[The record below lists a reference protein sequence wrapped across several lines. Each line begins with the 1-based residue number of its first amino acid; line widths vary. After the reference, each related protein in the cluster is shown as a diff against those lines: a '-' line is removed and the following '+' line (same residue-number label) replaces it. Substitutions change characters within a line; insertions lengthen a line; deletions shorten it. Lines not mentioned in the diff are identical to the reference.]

1 MKSPPPPC
9 DIYAV
14 TGRPVLHS
22 RSPFLFQ
29 PLFGELPGAF
39 YLRLAA
45 RTAAEALAA
54 AGHIGIKG
62 LNVTAP
68 FKEEMLRLADHADPA
83 ARNIGAANALTL
95 TRDGIAAWNTD
106 HHGVSGALAAAGC
119 DPAGLRAVV
128 LGAGGAARAAAY
140 GIMQA
145 GGAVTV
151 VNRTFDKGRV
161 LAELF
166 CCRARPLEKLDELL
180 ADADILVTAIP
191 DPATVITRNHLHAG
205 LTVLD
210 ADYKGTALMRLCEKA
225 GARYIAGSEW
235 LFHQALPSYEL
246 FTGRKPDAAL
256 MRRGY
261 ATPPLS
267 AKRPVALVGF
277 MGSGKTAV
285 GALLAPLLGREL
297 IDTDETIERESGMT
311 IADIFKKN
319 GEPFFREREK
329 ESLASALGP
338 RRVVSCGGGMILDEG
353 NRRLLREKATVVWL
367 FTDAATTLARI
378 GDDPQRRPLLD
389 VPRVAQRTEELLLKR
404 TPLYAS
410 VADLVIDA
418 TALSAADIAALIA
431 EELGRLG

>member
-1 MKSPPPPC
+1 MMPLPPPC

-29 PLFGELPGAF
+29 PLFSALPGAF

-54 AGHIGIKG
+54 AGHIGITG

-68 FKEEMLRLADHADPA
+68 FKEEMLRLSDHVDPA
-83 ARNIGAANALTL
+83 ARAIGAANALTL
-95 TRDGIAAWNTD
+95 NTGGVTAWNTD

-140 GIMQA
+140 GIIQA
-145 GGAVTV
+145 GGKVTI

-161 LAELF
+161 FAELF
-166 CCRARPLEKLDELL
+166 CCQARPLEKLDELL
-180 ADADILVTAIP
+180 ADAEILVTAIP
-191 DPATVITRNHLHAG
+191 DPTAVITRNHLHAG

-225 GARYIAGSEW
+225 GSNYVPGAEW

-246 FTGRKPDAAL
+246 FTGRTPDAAL

-285 GALLAPLLGREL
+285 GRKLAELLGREL
-297 IDTDETIERESGMT
+297 IDTDETIERQCSMT
-311 IADIFKKN
+311 VADIFKKN
-319 GEPFFREREK
+319 GESFFREREK
-329 ESLASALGP
+329 ESLTAALGP
-338 RRVVSCGGGMILDEG
+338 RRVVSCGGGMVLDEG

-367 FTDAATTLARI
+367 FTDAATALMRI
-378 GDDPQRRPLLD
+378 ADDPHRRPLLD
-389 VPRVAQRTEELLLKR
+389 VPRVAQRTEELLLMR
-404 TPLYAS
+404 RPLYAS

-418 TALSAADIAALIA
+418 TAYTADDIAALIA

>member
-1 MKSPPPPC
+1 MMPTTPPC

-29 PLFGELPGAF
+29 SLSGAY

-45 RTAAEALAA
+45 HTAAEALAA
-54 AGHIGIKG
+54 AKNIGIKG

-95 TRDGIAAWNTD
+95 GAEGVTAWNTD
-106 HHGVSGALAAAGC
+106 HHGVAGALAAAGC
-119 DPAGLRAVV
+119 DPAGKRAVV

-151 VNRTFDKGRV
+151 VNRTFDKGRQ

-166 CCRARPLEKLDELL
+166 CCQARPLEKLPELL
-180 ADADILVTAIP
+180 ADADILVAAIP
-191 DPATVITRNHLHAG
+191 DPTAVLTRNHLHSG

-225 GARYIAGSEW
+225 GARYIAGTEW
-235 LFHQALPSYEL
+235 LFHQAIPSYEL
-246 FTGRKPDAAL
+246 FTGREPDAAL
-256 MRRGY
+256 MRRGLD
-261 ATPPLS
+261 TPPLA
-267 AKRPVALVGF
+267 AKRPVALIGF
-277 MGSGKTAV
+277 MGSGKSAV

-297 IDTDETIERESGMT
+297 SDTDEAIERDSGMT
-311 IADIFKKN
+311 IAHIFKEK
-319 GEPFFREREK
+319 GEPYFREREK
-329 ESLASALGP
+329 EALVSALTP
-338 RRVVSCGGGMILDEG
+338 RRVVSCGGGIVLDAE
-353 NRRLLREKATVVWL
+353 NRALLHDKAIVVWL
-367 FTDAATTLARI
+367 FTDEKAVRARI
-378 GDDPQRRPLLD
+378 GADTTRPLFDAATIGSL
-389 VPRVAQRTEELLLKR
+389 VATR
-404 TPLYAS
+404 TPLYAEI
-410 VADLVIDA
+410 ADLVIDA

-431 EELGRLG
+431 EELGRLS